1 MKKIIFFLILL
12 MVSGSAYNQFCY
24 VSVSP
29 LDTSVCPGD
38 SVPVVAFGSLIGS
51 GQAYDFNSGTFPSG
65 WSSTGTS
72 FFSSPCGPSLD
83 GTPYYWAATSGST
96 PPTITTAAFDINCPG
111 GTVNFDMI
119 YAVQNGTAPCE
130 GPDLPNEGV
139 ALQYSIDGGTT
150 WITIQYYDPYSAQ
163 AYPNIL
169 TAMSPSATGPTAY
182 TVWNSFT
189 VPIPPA
195 ANTSSTMFRWFQ
207 QNSSPGAAY
216 DNWGLDNIVINA
228 TGGNCN
234 TNLVLVWSNGL
245 TGQNNTL
252 IAGAAGTDSTFTV
265 SVYDTTGALQCTS
278 SPVTIHVHPDNVTY
292 NLQDYAYSYCPT
304 TNPMVQVT
312 NISGAIPPYSV
323 NWTDIPSTNNPQSLS
338 TGGAEHDSITYH
350 VTISDGCGF
359 ERQDSV
365 ILVVNKLLNIDSL
378 VAYDASSCLTDG
390 AVVAYVSGL
399 TINPNQPMY
408 NWHGPGATNPSF
420 INSTVWTN
428 RSPGW
433 YYFTVTDDACTD
445 SDSVQISIKNAPVAI
460 IDADPLAGCAPFD
473 VTFENNSENSTRY
486 TWDFGDGTI
495 INENSPNSH
504 NHTYSGNATIMLI
517 AYDDANCS
525 DTSYVSVSVQTC
537 GCTDPLAINY
547 DPTAVQNDGS
557 CLFPEPEFEV
567 PNIFTPNGDG
577 DNDFFEFVV
586 TNYSNVEFSVVN
598 RWGNTVFQGSGMN
611 PKWDGKVD
619 GVIPSDGV
627 YFITYKITNIKGD
640 KAVEGQTFVH
650 LVRE

>member
-1 MKKIIFFLILL
+1 MKNILQIILFL
-12 MVSGSAYNQFCY
+12 MVSNSAYNQFCF
-24 VSVSP
+24 VSVNP
-29 LDTSVCPGD
+29 LDTTICPGD
-38 SVPVVAFGSLIGS
+38 SVPVVAFGSVLGS
-51 GQAYDFNSGTFPSG
+51 GQAFNFNTGTFPSG
-65 WSSTGTS
+65 WSSTGDS
-72 FFSSPCGPSLD
+72 FFTSPCLPSPD
-83 GTPYYWAATSGST
+83 GTPYYWAATTTGNANPSVTT
-96 PPTITTAAFDINCPG
+96 PAFDINCPG
-111 GTVNFDMI
+111 GTINFDFI
-119 YAVQNGTAPCE
+119 YAVQGGSIPCE
-130 GPDLPNEGV
+130 GPDEEDEGM
-139 ALQYSIDGGTT
+139 ALQYSINGGTT
-150 WITIQYYDPYSAQ
+150 WITIEYYQPDGQILPAISTSSAQ
-163 AYPNIL
+163 AANG
-169 TAMSPSATGPTAY
+169 ATPF
-182 TVWNSFT
+182 TVWNSMS
-189 VPIPPA
+189 VPIPAA
-195 ANTSSTMFRWFQ
+195 ANTTSTMFRWFQ
-207 QNSSPGAAY
+207 QNPTPGGCC
-216 DNWGLDNIVINA
+216 DNWGLDNIVING

-234 TNLVLVWSNGL
+234 TSVVLLWSNGL
-245 TGQNNTL
+245 TGTNNTIHP
-252 IAGAAGTDSTFTV
+252 IADSTFTV
-265 SVYDTTGALQCTS
+265 SVYDTLGNLQCTS
-278 SPVTIHVHPDNVTY
+278 TPVMIHVYNDVLTY

-323 NWTDIPSTNNPQSLS
+323 LWTDAPTSTNNPYALS

-350 VTISDGCGF
+350 VTVTDGCGF

-365 ILVVNKLLNIDSL
+365 ILVVNKLLTIDSL

-399 TINPNQPMY
+399 TINNNQPMY
-408 NWHGPGATNPSF
+408 NWHGPGASNPSF

-433 YYFTVTDDACTD
+433 YYFTVTDDVCTD
-445 SDSVQISIKNAPVAI
+445 SDSVLISIKNPPAAI
-460 IDADPLAGCAPFD
+460 IDANPLAGCAPFD
-473 VTFENNSENSTRY
+473 VTFENNSQNSTHY

-495 INENSPNSH
+495 INENAMNPH
-504 NHTYSGNATIMLI
+504 THTYSGDAVIMLV

-525 DTSYVSVSVQTC
+525 DTAYVSVAVQTC

-557 CLFPEPEFEV
+557 CMFPEPVFEI

-586 TNYSNVEFSVVN
+586 TNYSNIEFSVVN
-598 RWGNTVFQGSGMN
+598 RWGNTIFQGSGMN

-627 YFITYKITNIKGD
+627 YFITYKITGVKGD

-650 LVRE
+650 LVR